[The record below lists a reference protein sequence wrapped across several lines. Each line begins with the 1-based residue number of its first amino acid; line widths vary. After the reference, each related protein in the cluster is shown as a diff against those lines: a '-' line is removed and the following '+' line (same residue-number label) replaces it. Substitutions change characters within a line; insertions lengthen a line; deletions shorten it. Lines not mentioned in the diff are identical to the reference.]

1 MLQIARNVIGL
12 IGAVL
17 LMLVIGFAAFVLW
30 RSNPDINIGL
40 FMAAGGVVYTMIV
53 LFALHR

>member
-1 MLQIARNVIGL
+1 MLQFARNVIGL
-12 IGAVL
+12 IGAVV